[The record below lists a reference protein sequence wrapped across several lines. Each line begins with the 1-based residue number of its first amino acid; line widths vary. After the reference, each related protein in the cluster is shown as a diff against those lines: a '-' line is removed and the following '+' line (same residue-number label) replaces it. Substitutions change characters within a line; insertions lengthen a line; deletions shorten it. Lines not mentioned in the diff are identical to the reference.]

1 MMIKAVFLDFYGT
14 LAQWV
19 PARESIQW
27 EACKAEGLT
36 ASTEALAQAYPAAD
50 DYMAREN
57 ARTPI
62 AVRPE
67 AERQALLAKYERVLL
82 RAAGLE
88 VSPEKAGRIW
98 RRVNSAP
105 KELGLYDDVE
115 PALEEVLAAGLRM
128 GIVSNMGRELD
139 GVMDRL
145 GLHRFIQATS
155 TSAEAGV
162 SKPHP
167 AIFEAALAKAGV
179 QPQEAIHVGDHYEG
193 DVVGA
198 LGARMHALL
207 LVRDSA
213 SITPAECPT
222 ITTLGELLP
231 YLTNAG
237 YLAAS

>member
-27 EACKAEGLT
+27 GACQAEGLT
-36 ASTEALAQAYPAAD
+36 VSTEALAQAYPVAD

-57 ARTPI
+57 AHTPL

-67 AERQALLAKYERVLL
+67 AEQQSLLAEYERVLL

-88 VSPEKAGRIW
+88 VALEQAERIW
-98 RRVNSAP
+98 RRVSSAP

-115 PALEEVLAAGLRM
+115 PALEGVLAAGLRM
-128 GIVSNMGRELD
+128 GIISNMGRELD
-139 GVMDRL
+139 GVLDRL
-145 GLHRFIQATS
+145 GLRRFIQVVS
-155 TSAEAGV
+155 TSAEAGI
-162 SKPHP
+162 SKPNP
-167 AIFEAALAKAGV
+167 GIFEAALTKAGI

-207 LVRDSA
+207 LAREPSL
-213 SITPAECPT
+213 ITPAECPT
-222 ITTLGELLP
+222 ITTLDELLP
-231 YLTNAG
+231 YLNNAG